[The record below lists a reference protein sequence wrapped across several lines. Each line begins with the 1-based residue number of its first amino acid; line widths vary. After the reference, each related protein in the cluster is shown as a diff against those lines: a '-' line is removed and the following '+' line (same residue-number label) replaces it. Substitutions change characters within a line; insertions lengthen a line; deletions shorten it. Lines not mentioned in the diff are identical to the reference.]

1 MTEQVAIARLVTELL
16 LQSVGD
22 VIRIFPAWPA
32 DTDAHFTDLLAQG
45 GFKVSADQVG
55 GVIRT
60 VKLRSTVGG
69 TVKLVSPWKQQ
80 SFTVVEQE
88 SNASVSVTT
97 EAGISSFP
105 TAAGKMYVL
114 SASKHEFK

>member
-1 MTEQVAIARLVTELL
+1 MHTI
-16 LQSVGD
+16 
-22 VIRIFPAWPA
+22 
-32 DTDAHFTDLLAQG
+32 AQG
-45 GFKVSADQVG
+45 GLSSQPVVATAD
-55 GVIRT
+55 
-60 VKLRSTVGG
+60 LFPVGG

-105 TAAGKMYVL
+105 TAVGKTYVL
-114 SASKHEFK
+114 Y